1 LRQNGHITQ
10 KNKKN
15 NWRNKMTQIAIV
27 NPEPPHEC
35 LTFDLT
41 DGKVLLS
48 DIEATAAFSGWS
60 VEKIQDVMKMHHSEF
75 IN

>member
-1 LRQNGHITQ
+1 
-10 KNKKN
+10 
-15 NWRNKMTQIAIV
+15 MTQIAIV
-27 NPEPPHEC
+27 NPEPPYES
-35 LTFDLT
+35 LLFELT

-75 IN
+75 ID